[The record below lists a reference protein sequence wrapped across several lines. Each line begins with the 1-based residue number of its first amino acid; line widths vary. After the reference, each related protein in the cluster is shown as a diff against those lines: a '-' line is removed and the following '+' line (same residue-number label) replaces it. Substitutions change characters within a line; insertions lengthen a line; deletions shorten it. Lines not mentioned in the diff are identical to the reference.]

1 MCKQGIMLLIIL
13 KGLFIGLIS
22 SAPMGPV
29 GMLCIQRTLNDGR
42 RNGLITGTG
51 AAVGDVIYA
60 LITAIGALGLS
71 FLAEYIEKHQAPLQ
85 IGGSIVLI
93 VFGYLVFR
101 QNPSRNITRLEKN
114 QDSVG
119 KVFGTSLALT
129 LSNIG
134 MLFLYMAL
142 FARFNLIDSSQPFIV
157 SLAVVPAIGLG
168 AMLWWLFITYL
179 VNKLRSKFNPRGLKL
194 FNKIIGTVLMTVG
207 VVGIVTGIYMQVT
220 NTTL

>member
-1 MCKQGIMLLIIL
+1 MCKQGVMLLIIL

-42 RNGLITGTG
+42 RQGLITGAG

-71 FLAEYIEKHQAPLQ
+71 FLAEYIEKHQAPFQ

-93 VFGYLVFR
+93 VFGYFVFR
-101 QNPSRNITRLEKN
+101 QNPSRNITKLEKS

-168 AMLWWLFITYL
+168 AMAWWLFITYL

-194 FNKIIGTVLMTVG
+194 FNKVIGTILMTIG
-207 VVGIVTGIYMQVT
+207 VVGIVTGIYLLASGTQ
-220 NTTL
+220 L

>member
-1 MCKQGIMLLIIL
+1 MCKQGVMLLIIL

-42 RNGLITGTG
+42 RQGLITGAG

-71 FLAEYIEKHQAPLQ
+71 FLAEYIEKHQAPFQ

-93 VFGYLVFR
+93 VFGYFVFR
-101 QNPSRNITRLEKN
+101 QNPSRNITKLEKS

-194 FNKIIGTVLMTVG
+194 FNKVIGTILMTIG
-207 VVGIVTGIYMQVT
+207 VVGIVTGIYLLASGTQ
-220 NTTL
+220 L

>member
-1 MCKQGIMLLIIL
+1 MCKQGVMLLIIL

-42 RNGLITGTG
+42 RQGLITGAG

-71 FLAEYIEKHQAPLQ
+71 FLAEYIEKHQAPFQ

-93 VFGYLVFR
+93 VFGYFVFR
-101 QNPSRNITRLEKN
+101 QNPSRNITKLEKS

-142 FARFNLIDSSQPFIV
+142 FARFNLIDSSQPFII

-168 AMLWWLFITYL
+168 AMAWWLFITYL

-194 FNKIIGTVLMTVG
+194 FNKVIGTILMTIG
-207 VVGIVTGIYMQVT
+207 VVGIVTGIYLLASGTQ
-220 NTTL
+220 L

>member
-1 MCKQGIMLLIIL
+1 MCKQGVMLLIIL
-13 KGLFIGLIS
+13 KGLFIGLLS

-42 RNGLITGTG
+42 RQGLITGAG
-51 AAVGDVIYA
+51 AAAGDVIYA
-60 LITAIGALGLS
+60 LITAVGALGLS
-71 FLAEYIEKHQAPLQ
+71 FLAEYIEKHQAPFQ

-93 VFGYLVFR
+93 VFGYFVFR

-142 FARFNLIDSSQPFIV
+142 FARFNLIDASKPFLI
-157 SLAVVPAIGLG
+157 SIAVVPAIGIG
-168 AMLWWLFITYL
+168 ALLWWIFITYI
-179 VNKLRSKFNPRGLKL
+179 VNKLRTKFNPRGLKL
-194 FNKIIGTVLMTVG
+194 FNKVIGTILMTIG
-207 VVGIVTGIYMQVT
+207 VVGIVTGIYFLA
-220 NTTL
+220 TTIII

>member
-1 MCKQGIMLLIIL
+1 MYKQGVMIFILI

-42 RNGLITGTG
+42 RHGLITGMG

-60 LITAIGALGLS
+60 LITAVGALGLS
-71 FLAEYIEKHQAPLQ
+71 FISEYIEKHQAPFQ
-85 IGGSIVLI
+85 IGGSVILI
-93 VFGYLVFR
+93 IFGYLVFN
-101 QNPSRNITRLEKN
+101 QNPSRNITKLEKS
-114 QDSVG
+114 QDSFG

-142 FARFNLIDSSQPFIV
+142 FARFNLIDSSQPFII
-157 SLAVVPAIGLG
+157 SLAVVPAIGTG
-168 AMLWWLFITYL
+168 ALLWWIFITYV
-179 VNKLRSKFNPRGLKL
+179 VNKLRSKFNPRGLKV
-194 FNKIIGTVLMTVG
+194 FNKAIGSLLITIG
-207 VVGIVTGIYMQVT
+207 IVGIITGIYLQVT
-220 NTTL
+220 NTTF